1 MAKTFGWALAAGVLL
16 LGGGPVGA
24 QAKKSDSKVK
34 ITATAGKPGADGK
47 QVVTVTLAV
56 DEGWYVYA
64 NPVGLADLESIQTTV
79 KVGGK
84 AKIDSVKVDY
94 PRGKQKKDKVVG
106 DYNIYEDRVD
116 IKATVQR
123 ARGDTGPLEVTV
135 KLQACSHKGI
145 CLLPAEVKVPVK

>member
-1 MAKTFGWALAAGVLL
+1 MAKRFGWVLVAGVLL
-16 LGGGPVGA
+16 LGGGPAGA

-47 QVVTVTLAV
+47 QVVTITLAV
-56 DEGWYVYA
+56 DKGWYVYA
-64 NPVGLADLESIQTTV
+64 NPVGAADLESIQTTV

-94 PRGKQKKDKVVG
+94 PKGKAVKDKDVG
-106 DYNIYEDRVD
+106 VYHIYEDKVD
-116 IKATVQR
+116 IKATVRR
-123 ARGDTGPLEVTV
+123 ARGDEGALEVTV
-135 KLQACSHKGI
+135 KLQACSHKGV